1 MSSRERRLLDKDIE
15 IRKLQGE
22 LKHYKTCF
30 FSCVFEK
37 DRTRKALDVAVDTL
51 NYLRR
56 TNPIC
61 YQMECIEKALE
72 EITALEQKEHFADAS
87 KKIEQKD

>member
-37 DRTRKALDVAVDTL
+37 DRTRKALDVAVNAL
-51 NYLRR
+51 N
-56 TNPIC
+56 
-61 YQMECIEKALE
+61 ECLSNANNSIGMDAVRFHCIRNTVELALDR
-72 EITALEQKEHFADAS
+72 IKNLDN
-87 KKIEQKD
+87 KDE

>member
-30 FSCVFEK
+30 FSCVLEK
-37 DRTRKALDVAVDTL
+37 DRLKKQLEIAVDAL
-51 NYLRR
+51 EAIKNGKE
-56 TNPIC
+56 PIC
-61 YQMECIEKALE
+61 LGTGMDINDALE
-72 EITALEQKEHFADAS
+72 QITAL
-87 KKIEQKD
+87 

>member
-1 MSSRERRLLDKDIE
+1 MSSRERRLLDRDIE

-37 DRTRKALDVAVDTL
+37 DRTRKALDIALDWLGQVATL
-51 NYLRR
+51 EKCDDDLCREFTKRKLAEIR
-56 TNPIC
+56 TI
-61 YQMECIEKALE
+61 
-72 EITALEQKEHFADAS
+72 LEQKDN
-87 KKIEQKD
+87 

>member
-15 IRKLQGE
+15 IRKLQRE

-37 DRTRKALDVAVDTL
+37 DRTRKALEIAVD
-51 NYLRR
+51 
-56 TNPIC
+56 
-61 YQMECIEKALE
+61 ALK
-72 EITALEQKEHFADAS
+72 EIKDGKIPVSLGIDMDINDALEQITTLTKGGSNE
-87 KKIEQKD
+87 

>member
-37 DRTRKALDVAVDTL
+37 DRTRKALDVAR
-51 NYLRR
+51 NG
-56 TNPIC
+56 
-61 YQMECIEKALE
+61 LE
-72 EITALEQKEHFADAS
+72 YIFGYENVPEYVVKHIRQVLDQIKQLTQGNK
-87 KKIEQKD
+87 

>member
-15 IRKLQGE
+15 IRKLKGE

-37 DRTRKALDVAVDTL
+37 DRTRKALDVAVDAL
-51 NYLRR
+51 KKL
-56 TNPIC
+56 
-61 YQMECIEKALE
+61 EEKAYLTE
-72 EITALEQKEHFADAS
+72 YAQDVVAKALKEITALE
-87 KKIEQKD
+87 KKD

>member
-1 MSSRERRLLDKDIE
+1 MSSRDRRLLDKDIE

-37 DRTRKALDVAVDTL
+37 DRIRKALEIAVD
-51 NYLRR
+51 
-56 TNPIC
+56 
-61 YQMECIEKALE
+61 ALKE
-72 EITALEQKEHFADAS
+72 IKDGKIPVSLGIDMDINDALDKITALTKGGEE
-87 KKIEQKD
+87 

>member
-37 DRTRKALDVAVDTL
+37 DRTRKALDVAVDAL
-51 NYLRR
+51 GYYASENSWDE
-56 TNPIC
+56 TNRW
-61 YQMECIEKALE
+61 MFVENGFEFAKDVLE
-72 EITALEQKEHFADAS
+72 QITALTKGDDNE
-87 KKIEQKD
+87 

>member
-30 FSCVFEK
+30 FSCVFELEH
-37 DRTRKALDVAVDTL
+37 TRKALETL
-51 NYLRR
+51 QEFITKLYLNGNI
-56 TNPIC
+56 TDE
-61 YQMECIEKALE
+61 QLE
-72 EITALEQKEHFADAS
+72 RYKKMLIKALEQKDA
-87 KKIEQKD
+87 K